1 MLGQD
6 GSTGKDWPH
15 YGGSYQFWRYSALN
29 QINRSNI
36 KKLAP
41 VWAFQA
47 GVEDGGLQATPIVV
61 DGVMYLTSS
70 WNRVFAINAATG
82 KEIWHYYYKNPRQI
96 GIIYS
101 PWNRGVASYH
111 QKVCK

>member
-1 MLGQD
+1 
-6 GSTGKDWPH
+6 
-15 YGGSYQFWRYSALN
+15 
-29 QINRSNI
+29 
-36 KKLAP
+36 
-41 VWAFQA
+41 
-47 GVEDGGLQATPIVV
+47 
-61 DGVMYLTSS
+61 MYLTSS